1 MTLPP
6 RPGGEEPWGTPP
18 AQEGGASGGWI
29 DLLGAVLEE
38 LEIKIV
44 LLAAGFLLL
53 PQEATAVPLC
63 SSLLLAAPWL
73 PWVSEEL
80 ALSAP
85 LSHLTSSPTQQ
96 AAFLPNL

>member
-1 MTLPP
+1 M
-6 RPGGEEPWGTPP
+6 
-18 AQEGGASGGWI
+18 
-29 DLLGAVLEE
+29 LEE

-44 LLAAGFLLL
+44 LLAAGLLL
-53 PQEATAVPLC
+53 SPQEAAAFPLC

-80 ALSAP
+80 ALRTP
-85 LSHLTSSPTQQ
+85 LSHVTSSPTQQ